1 MGIFHSADKSHGGP
15 GDTAVIAPG
24 TRVEGSIFSSG
35 GVHIDG
41 EVEGDVKAESYVIV
55 TSTGVVKGD
64 VEARDVY
71 IGGTV
76 YGDIWAIELELYE
89 GAECLGSIEVIRTTK
104 G

>member
-1 MGIFHSADKSHGGP
+1 M
-15 GDTAVIAPG
+15 
-24 TRVEGSIFSSG
+24 
-35 GVHIDG
+35 
-41 EVEGDVKAESYVIV
+41 

-89 GAECLGSIEVIRTTK
+89 GAECLGSIEAIRTTK